1 MNVATLDAR
10 AAAGALHRAGFGAVP
25 ALAARPLR

>member
-1 MNVATLDAR
+1 MNVAAFNTR

-25 ALAARPLR
+25 ALALR